1 MPLEHEQPLQMEREE
16 HDHNL
21 FAKRVVDVVGN
32 SLVPS
37 SYDYIEVAYPN
48 STTEVYTFKNGGSGG
63 TTVSTVTVVYT
74 SATKADLLSVT
85 KS

>member
-1 MPLEHEQPLQMEREE
+1 MQLDHEQPLQMEREE

-21 FAKRVVDVVGN
+21 YAKRVVDVAGN
-32 SLVPS
+32 SLVPTT
-37 SYDYIEVAYPN
+37 YDYIGVSYPD
-48 STTEVYTFKNGGSGG
+48 STTEVYTFKIGGSGG

-74 SATKADLLSVT
+74 DATKANLSSVT